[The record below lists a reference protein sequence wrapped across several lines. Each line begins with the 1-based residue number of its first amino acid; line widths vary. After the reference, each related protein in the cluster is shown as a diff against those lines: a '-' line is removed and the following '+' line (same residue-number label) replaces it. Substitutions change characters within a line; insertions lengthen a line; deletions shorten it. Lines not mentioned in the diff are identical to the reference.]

1 MAAEQDAGS
10 IVYTVSADVE
20 PLLIGQKQVN
30 ERLDQMEKK
39 FDASTD
45 AIGRTEKS
53 MSGLRR

>member
-30 ERLDQMEKK
+30 ELVRGTGLYNQNTFE
-39 FDASTD
+39 
-45 AIGRTEKS
+45 S
-53 MSGLRR
+53 MSGLVWTSAPAS